1 MCFSAQLEMKLKQ
14 VIDVVAAKVDEKA
27 FADLFEQRLTDSSI
41 KVPRGLED
49 NFMQPETEAAERCYQ
64 AIVQYRAEQTTAIEQ
79 ELFMQRKRLA
89 DAERKLA
96 TKHTKTAAENQRIA
110 SKKIKWALGKL
121 EDLRREKPEPK
132 DDRIFPMMYAPVI
145 VNIDGERLIRPMR
158 YHCRQHGK
166 PAFYDRKFNG
176 LYNARRD
183 NLKRFW
189 RQQYGQTH
197 GLLVMKSFYENV
209 AKHDFEQRSLRE
221 GEEAEN
227 LVLQFSPQPAIP
239 LLVACLYSR
248 WEKDGEVPLESFA
261 AITDEPPAEV
271 AATGHD
277 RCVIILNRDSAE
289 RWLAPDGMEDSALE
303 GLLDDRPIL
312 VHEHRLA
319 A

>member
-14 VIDVVAAKVDEKA
+14 VIDVVAAEVDEKA
-27 FADLFEQRLTDSSI
+27 FADLLEQRLTDSSI

-49 NFMQPETEAAERCYQ
+49 NFMQPETEDAERCYQ
-64 AIVQYRAEQTTAIEQ
+64 AILQYRAEQTTAIEQ
-79 ELFMQRKRLA
+79 ELFKQKKRLA
-89 DAERKLA
+89 DTERKLA
-96 TKHTKTAAENQRIA
+96 TKQTKTAAEHQRIA

-145 VNIDGERLIRPMR
+145 VNVEGEQLIRPMR
-158 YHCRQHGK
+158 YHCRQQGK

-183 NLKRFW
+183 NLTRFW

-209 AKHDFEQRSLRE
+209 ARHDFEQRSLQD
-221 GEEAEN
+221 GEEVEN
-227 LVLQFSPQPAIP
+227 LVLQFSPQPAMP
-239 LLVACLYSR
+239 LVVACLYSR
-248 WEKDGEVPLESFA
+248 WEKAGEAPLESFA

-277 RCVIILNRDSAE
+277 RCVIILNRDSAV
-289 RWLAPDGMEDSALE
+289 RWLAPEGMEDSALE